1 MINQAIE
8 FATIKHA
15 NQMRKGTEIP
25 YILHCLEA
33 GIIAA
38 NLTTTKETID
48 NDVVSATILH
58 DTIEDADVSY
68 EELARTFNKTIA
80 DLVSSQS
87 EDKSKA
93 WIERKTDTIR
103 LLKENESRAIEI
115 ATLADKL
122 SNMRSISKDYDVQKE
137 SIWDKFNAGKESQYW
152 YYNAIAESLT
162 QVQATNEYKEF
173 KDLIQ
178 KTFET

>member
-1 MINQAIE
+1 
-8 FATIKHA
+8 
-15 NQMRKGTEIP
+15 

-103 LLKENESRAIEI
+103 LLKVNESRAII
-115 ATLADKL
+115 TATLADKL
-122 SNMRSISKDYDVQKE
+122 FNIRSISKDYVVQKI
-137 SIWDKFNAGKESQYW
+137 SICDKFNARLVSHNKYHNAITDSLSQYQSR
-152 YYNAIAESLT
+152 NI
-162 QVQATNEYKEF
+162 YKEF

-178 KTFET
+178 NTFET

>member
-87 EDKSKA
+87 EDKD
-93 WIERKTDTIR
+93 RKSTR
-103 LLKENESRAIEI
+103 LNS
-115 ATLADKL
+115 
-122 SNMRSISKDYDVQKE
+122 SHVSI
-137 SIWDKFNAGKESQYW
+137 
-152 YYNAIAESLT
+152 
-162 QVQATNEYKEF
+162 
-173 KDLIQ
+173 
-178 KTFET
+178 